1 MDRRSFAI
9 ALASG
14 AALKFS
20 QVTLAAQEETNED
33 VQVGCEGAVAA
44 LKGWT
49 AALAKRDF
57 DYLERHLAPDF
68 MATFTPM
75 KVGNA
80 VLTGTKDKRAFIEQ
94 DRNIYNVDIHLHSI
108 TARRMGDLVITT
120 VFARLHEEFRGDPIP
135 GFPSAAEMNAYV
147 QGNTFGYASSWRELD
162 GRWQCTSHHILGR
175 IDRA

>member
-1 MDRRSFAI
+1 MDRRSFAT

-14 AALKFS
+14 AALGFS
-20 QVTLAAQEETNED
+20 PINLAAQEGTQED
-33 VQVGCEGAVAA
+33 VQDGCEGAVAA

-68 MATFTPM
+68 VATFTPM
-75 KVGNA
+75 KVGSA
-80 VLTGTKDKRAFIEQ
+80 VLAGTKDKKSFIDQ
-94 DRNIYNVDIHLHSI
+94 DRSIHDVDIQLRSI
-108 TARRMGDLVITT
+108 TARRMGDLVITM

-135 GFPSAAEMNAYV
+135 GFPSAAEMNTYV

-175 IDRA
+175 IDRT